1 MAQDDRVH
9 RRRTQ
14 PVTSVDIARLA
25 HVSQAT
31 VSRAFTTPDLVAP
44 DKRERIY
51 ETATQLGYV
60 PNAIGRSLSSRSS
73 RIIAVVVPAASEY
86 YEHALGALARHVVPS
101 DYQLLLFESFESA
114 DLEFVFTTIP
124 RYHVDGVIVA
134 SSLVP
139 VTQVQP
145 LIASGLP
152 VLMFNQDVASGDVA
166 SVSVDN
172 ELGMRALAAL
182 LMENGHRS
190 MCFVGGIRDATT
202 DRARYRGA
210 SERLA
215 EAGIPLR
222 YVPAGDFSYEAGY
235 AAANEIAAFAARPD
249 AVMAGSDAI
258 AFGLI
263 DGLRGRGVAVPED
276 VSVTG
281 FDGLPQSAWK
291 AYDLTTIEQ
300 PMQELARLAVERLV
314 DQIENDEPT
323 TPARRLLEGQLQM
336 RGTVAKREDSA

>member
-1 MAQDDRVH
+1 M
-9 RRRTQ
+9 
-14 PVTSVDIARLA
+14 TSVDVARVA

-31 VSRAFTTPDLVAP
+31 VSRAFTTPDIVAP

-60 PNAIGRSLSSRSS
+60 PNAIGRSLSSQSS
-73 RIIAVVVPAASEY
+73 RIIAVVVPAADEY
-86 YEHALGALARHVVPS
+86 YQHALGALARHVIPS

-114 DLEFVFTTIP
+114 DLEVVFVSIP

-134 SSLVP
+134 SSIVP
-139 VTQVQP
+139 VSQVRP

-152 VLMFNQDVASGDVA
+152 VLMFNQDVTSGDVA

-172 ELGMRALAAL
+172 MAGMRALAVL
-182 LMENGHRS
+182 LAENGHRS
-190 MCFVGGIRDATT
+190 VCFVGGIRDATT

-210 SERLA
+210 FEHLA
-215 EAGIPLR
+215 EVGIPCR
-222 YVPAGDFSYEAGY
+222 YVPSGAFTYEAGY
-235 AAANEIAAFAARPD
+235 AAADEVAAFAARPD
-249 AVMAGSDAI
+249 AVMAASDAI

-263 DGLRGRGVAVPED
+263 DGLRAHGIAVPEEI
-276 VSVTG
+276 SVTG

-300 PMQELARLAVERLV
+300 PMQELSRLAVETLV
-314 DQIENDEPT
+314 DRIENDEPT
-323 TPARRLLEGQLQM
+323 TPTRQLLEGHLQI
-336 RGTVAKREDSA
+336 RSTVAKRKDSG